1 MRLTPARRALY
12 NSGHIKEMQVNI
24 NGISME
30 MMKNLDLLKNE
41 IIIKTE
47 NGKGEAAK

>member
-24 NGISME
+24 NSME

-41 IIIKTE
+41 NIIKTE